1 MKTLLISATVVA
13 GLLVVGPL
21 TQTVRA
27 QNTAGANAARYGVA
41 VVDISY
47 IFKEYSRFKAQ
58 IDAMKNEVQAVE
70 TRLRTDRQE
79 IAKSEERLK
88 QFKPGTPDYRTL
100 DEQVSRRKADFNLSA
115 TRQRKDFME
124 REAKIYHQT
133 YLEVSQAITF
143 YAQRNNIGLV
153 LRFNGDPIQDAERT
167 SVLRQINKPVI
178 FQNGIDITG
187 DILAMLRQ
195 GGPGGPGQNPAAR
208 RNPVRGPTPPR

>member
-1 MKTLLISATVVA
+1 MKTLLLSATVVA
-13 GLLVVGPL
+13 GLLIVGPL

-27 QNTAGANAARYGVA
+27 QSGASVNASRYGIA

-58 IDAMKNEVQAVE
+58 IDVMKNEVQTVE

-133 YLEVSQAITF
+133 YL
-143 YAQRNNIGLV
+143 
-153 LRFNGDPIQDAERT
+153 
-167 SVLRQINKPVI
+167 
-178 FQNGIDITG
+178 
-187 DILAMLRQ
+187 
-195 GGPGGPGQNPAAR
+195 
-208 RNPVRGPTPPR
+208 

>member
-1 MKTLLISATVVA
+1 MKTLLLSATVVA
-13 GLLVVGPL
+13 GLLIVGPL

-27 QNTAGANAARYGVA
+27 QSGASVNASRYGIA

-58 IDAMKNEVQAVE
+58 IEVMKNEVQAVE
-70 TRLRTDRQE
+70 TRLRTDRLE

-88 QFKPGTPDYRTL
+88 QFKPGTPDYKTL

-133 YLEVSQAITF
+133 YLEVSQAITS

-178 FQNGIDITG
+178 FQNGIDITPN
-187 DILAMLRQ
+187 ILAMLRQ
-195 GGPGGPGQNPAAR
+195 AGPGQNPAAR
-208 RNPVRGPTPPR
+208 RNPVRGQIPPH